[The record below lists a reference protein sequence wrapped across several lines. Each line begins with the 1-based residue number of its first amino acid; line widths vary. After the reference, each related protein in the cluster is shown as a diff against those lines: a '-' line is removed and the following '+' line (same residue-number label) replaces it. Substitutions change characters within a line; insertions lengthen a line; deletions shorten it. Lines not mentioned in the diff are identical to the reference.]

1 MLHDVMTKQADPPNP
16 GETVTLSVRVTR
28 ETADALK
35 AVADRNYRPVAAH
48 VRYLIETDIATE
60 PERVA
65 A

>member
-1 MLHDVMTKQADPPNP
+1 MKQAQSPDT
-16 GETVTLSVRVTR
+16 GELVTLSVRVTR

-48 VRYLIETDIATE
+48 MRWLIESEIAKPLPDE
-60 PERVA
+60 LKPA

>member
-1 MLHDVMTKQADPPNP
+1 MKQATSSDS
-16 GETVTLSVRVTR
+16 GELVTLTVRVTR

-48 VRYLIETDIATE
+48 MRLLIETDIAAQ
-60 PERVA
+60 PRLKKA

>member
-1 MLHDVMTKQADPPNP
+1 MSQPTSVQP
-16 GETVTLSVRVTR
+16 GDKVSLTVVVSR

-48 VRYLIETDIATE
+48 MRMLIESDIAADTE
-60 PERVA
+60 RLA

>member
-1 MLHDVMTKQADPPNP
+1 MSQPTSVQP
-16 GETVTLSVRVTR
+16 GEKVSLTVVVSR

-48 VRYLIETDIATE
+48 MRMLIESDIAGQE
-60 PERVA
+60 PVA

>member
-1 MLHDVMTKQADPPNP
+1 MKQALPSNS
-16 GETVTLSVRVTR
+16 GELVTLTVRVTR

-48 VRYLIETDIATE
+48 MRFLIENDIAAQSE
-60 PERVA
+60 LEQA

>member
-1 MLHDVMTKQADPPNP
+1 MKQPTSVQPA
-16 GETVTLSVRVTR
+16 EKITLTVVVTR

-48 VRYLIETDIATE
+48 MRMLIEADIAGQE
-60 PERVA
+60 PVA